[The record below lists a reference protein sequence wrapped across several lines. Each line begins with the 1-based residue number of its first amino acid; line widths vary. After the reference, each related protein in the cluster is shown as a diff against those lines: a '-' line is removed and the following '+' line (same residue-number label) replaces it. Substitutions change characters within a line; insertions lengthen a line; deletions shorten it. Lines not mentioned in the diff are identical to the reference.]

1 MISLIF
7 SSWLLIIT
15 ISIIGNLP
23 KESQKE
29 LGNIISIIFVTIL
42 NFILFEFFYLKSFKK
57 NVNKRRDKYFK
68 FENFISS
75 KNREEIL
82 GDLYEQKEIL
92 LADGLP
98 EKQVNTII
106 FKKKVFIIL
115 FQYLSS
121 IQEWFEKQ
129 TKITR

>member
-1 MISLIF
+1 LVA
-7 SSWLLIIT
+7 
-15 ISIIGNLP
+15 N
-23 KESQKE
+23 
-29 LGNIISIIFVTIL
+29 
-42 NFILFEFFYLKSFKK
+42 
-57 NVNKRRDKYFK
+57 NKRRDKYFK